1 MLAQRTRSSR
11 AAADALYDS
20 ATIPDDAWSALAA
33 RFEDDQ
39 LLELVIVAGWVSLD
53 LVRHQ
58 HGARGA
64 RALGCALPVSASI
77 LGAGLDNFS

>member
-1 MLAQRTRSSR
+1 MLAQRTWSSR

-20 ATIPDDAWSALAA
+20 ATIPDDAWGALAA

-39 LLELVIVAGWVSLD
+39 AAGARDRGRLVSLD

-77 LGAGLDNFS
+77 LGAGLDNFN